1 MLENLNNSKK
11 VKVTTNVC
19 LAFISLFIVATFAQ
33 YYSKKL
39 MLQNPLIPEQLKE
52 MVVNPYLKK
61 GIVMLLA
68 ALGVLV
74 LQTFKK
80 HFFGLLIA
88 VGIILYFLLS
98 KHYFGGWHTDIS
110 Y

>member
-11 VKVTTNVC
+11 VKVTTYVC

-39 MLQNPLIPEQLKE
+39 MLQNPLIPEELKE

-61 GIVMLLA
+61 GFVMLVTT
-68 ALGVLV
+68 LGVLI

-80 HFFGLLIA
+80 HFFALLVA
-88 VGIILYFLLS
+88 LGIIIFFLLS
-98 KHYFGGWHTDIS
+98 KHYIGGWHAELS
-110 Y
+110 